1 MLRYSSSFVV
11 VAAAMTFAWMSGPT
25 SALAT
30 QEEPRDD
37 NTTQDLIAC
46 GDLTSPEE
54 QLACFD
60 AIAESTIVES
70 TKVTPEAASR
80 DSPGRPSAVNPSANS
95 RSPSNSSS
103 VIEAMEVPSVLES
116 DNLYRREMEFQDDFN
131 FTPLEATIVSV
142 RVHHDGRFS
151 VELDN
156 GEIWRETR
164 RGTRVRLPEVGDA
177 VEIYKDGPGGHR
189 MRTEGNSRVAWVR
202 RSDKR
207 N

>member
-1 MLRYSSSFVV
+1 
-11 VAAAMTFAWMSGPT
+11 MTFAWMSGPT

-37 NTTQDLIAC
+37 TTQSLIAC

-60 AIAESTIVES
+60 TIAESTIVES
-70 TKVTPEAASR
+70 TKVTPEAASH

-103 VIEAMEVPSVLES
+103 VLEEMEAPSVQES
-116 DNLYRREMEFQDDFN
+116 DSLYRREKIFQDDFN

-156 GEIWRETR
+156 GETWRETR
-164 RGTRVRLPEVGDA
+164 RGTRVRLPEPGDA
-177 VEIYKDGPGGHR
+177 VEVYKEGPGGHR
-189 MRTEGNSRVAWVR
+189 MRIEGHSRVAWVR
-202 RSDKR
+202 RSDER
-207 N
+207 S

>member
-37 NTTQDLIAC
+37 TTQNLIAC

-60 AIAESTIVES
+60 TIAESTIVES
-70 TKVTPEAASR
+70 TKVTPEAASH
-80 DSPGRPSAVNPSANS
+80 DSPGRPSAVNPSADS
-95 RSPSNSSS
+95 RLSRDHSS
-103 VIEAMEVPSVLES
+103 VLEELEAPSVMES
-116 DNLYRREMEFQDDFN
+116 DNLYRREIVIQDDFTS
-131 FTPLEATIVSV
+131 TPLEARIVNV

-156 GEIWRETR
+156 AEIWHETR
-164 RGTRVRLPEVGDA
+164 RSTRVRLPEPGDA
-177 VEIYKDGPGGHR
+177 VEIYIGGPGGHR
-189 MRTEGNSRVAWVR
+189 MRIEGNSRVAWVR
-202 RSDKR
+202 RSDELD
-207 N
+207 